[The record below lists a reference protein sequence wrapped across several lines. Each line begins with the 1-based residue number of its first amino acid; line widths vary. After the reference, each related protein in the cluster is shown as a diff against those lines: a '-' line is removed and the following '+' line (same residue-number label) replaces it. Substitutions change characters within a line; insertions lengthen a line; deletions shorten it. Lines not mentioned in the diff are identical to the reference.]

1 MSFALV
7 ANLNFFTSY
16 GQCISPDFDVDSD
29 LCVDQSLEVS
39 NHSSESAQ
47 FEWDFCAGEMSL
59 IPTKSIISTIG
70 SSLPIDQTVQWYND
84 KYYHFVSDRNGNKIY
99 RVVYSN
105 TATVTNLGNPSGLL
119 SSPDRILLHEEGGHW
134 YGLMTND
141 QATNN
146 LIFLDFGVTLDNTP

>member
-1 MSFALV
+1 M
-7 ANLNFFTSY
+7 
-16 GQCISPDFDVDSD
+16 
-29 LCVDQSLEVS
+29 
-39 NHSSESAQ
+39 
-47 FEWDFCAGEMSL
+47 
-59 IPTKSIISTIG
+59 G

-146 LIFLDFGVTLDNTP
+146 LIFLDFGVTLDNTPTATSLGNYGGKLNRPRGMSLQESGG